1 LNRIFEKGW
10 VIRMAYYKGYKNQDW
25 ILPPRIE
32 DIIPEDHI
40 CFLVDDFIEQ
50 MDFSVID
57 EKFKG
62 PGHPAYPPKI
72 MVKLLIMG
80 TIDGLRSS
88 RKIGD
93 SVRENVIYIF
103 LAGKLTPNFRT
114 ISDFRKNNPELIE
127 YSFREI
133 VRFALEMEMVKLGHI
148 SIDGTKI
155 KANASK
161 EKTLKKDELAYLDKL
176 IRKEI
181 LEGIKEDEIEDELYG
196 KDNDGHELP
205 EHIKSKGGLRKV
217 LRELIEKEKI
227 KSSKKQQMM
236 NIIEDYIAGDKR
248 KKKMI
253 LDKIENARIESNRP
267 DTKKINLTD
276 PESRLMYNKKH
287 FVEQSYNTQ
296 ITVDSENG
304 IIIGNDVV
312 QHETDY
318 KELIPQ
324 IEKSEDTIGF
334 KLPKGTEVSA
344 DNGYFSGVNIGYL
357 KKRRF
362 DGYIPDQEITSKIKG
377 RKIANKQFSKNSFD
391 YDHKKDCYICPNGE
405 KIPFDYDYYDR
416 YKGRTMRI
424 YQGTN
429 CSECA
434 LNPQCVKSKYGVKV
448 IKSDEYEKDR
458 RDMAKKLES
467 EEGKRKYNIRMM
479 TAEYP
484 FGNIK
489 QNMRLRDFLTR
500 GLKKV
505 KTEFNLACIAHNLR
519 RIQNILINKNN
530 KIKNAPMG

>member
-1 LNRIFEKGW
+1 
-10 VIRMAYYKGYKNQDW
+10 MAYYKDYKNQDW

-32 DIIPEDHI
+32 NIIPEDHI
-40 CFLVDDFIEQ
+40 CFLVDDIIGQ

-57 EKFKG
+57 EKYQG

-93 SVRENVIYIF
+93 CVRENVIYIF

-114 ISDFRKNNPELIE
+114 ISDFRMNNPKLIE
-127 YSFREI
+127 YSFREV
-133 VRFALEMEMVKLGHI
+133 VRFALRMKMVKLGHI

-161 EKTLKKDELAYLDKL
+161 NKTLKKDELSYLEKL

-181 LEGIKEDEIEDELYG
+181 REGIIEDEIEDELHG

-205 EHIKSKGGLRKV
+205 EHIKSKGGFRKAI
-217 LRELIEKEKI
+217 RELIEKDKI
-227 KSSKKQQMM
+227 ISSNKKQMM
-236 NIIEDYIAGDKR
+236 NIIEDYITGEKI

-253 LDKIENARIESNRP
+253 LNKIENAQKETNRADP
-267 DTKKINLTD
+267 KKINLTD
-276 PESRLMYNKKH
+276 PESRLMLNKKH

-312 QHETDY
+312 QNETDQ

-324 IEKSEDTIGF
+324 IETSENTIGF
-334 KLPKGTEVSA
+334 KLPEGTEVSA
-344 DNGYFSGVNIGYL
+344 DNGYYNGTNIKYL
-357 KKRRF
+357 DKRKF
-362 DGYIPDQEITSKIKG
+362 DGYIPDQNITSIIKG
-377 RKIANKQFSKNSFD
+377 KKIVDKPFGKSSFE
-391 YDHKKDCYICPNGE
+391 YDHKNDCYICPNGE
-405 KIPFDYDYYDR
+405 KLPFEYDYFDKF
-416 YKGRTMRI
+416 KGKDMRI
-424 YQGTN
+424 YQGAN
-429 CSECA
+429 CTECA
-434 LNPQCVKSKYGVKV
+434 LNKQCVKSKYGVKV
-448 IKSDEYEKDR
+448 IKGDEFEKER
-458 RDMAKKLES
+458 RDMVKKLKS
-467 EEGKRKYNIRMM
+467 EEGKRKYNLRIM

-489 QNMRLRDFLTR
+489 QNMGLREFLTR
-500 GLKKV
+500 GINKV

-519 RIQNILINKNN
+519 RIQNILVNKNM
-530 KIKNAPMG
+530 KIQKIPMG

>member
-1 LNRIFEKGW
+1 
-10 VIRMAYYKGYKNQDW
+10 MAYYRDYKEQDW

-40 CFLVDDFIEQ
+40 CFLVDDIVEQ
-50 MDFSVID
+50 MDFSVMD
-57 EKFKG
+57 EKYLG

-72 MVKLLIMG
+72 IVKLLIMG

-114 ISDFRKNNPELIE
+114 ISDFRKNNPDLIE
-127 YSFREI
+127 HSFREV
-133 VRFALEMEMVKLGHI
+133 VRFALEMKMVKLGHI

-161 EKTLKKDELAYLDKL
+161 DKTLKKDELLYLEKL

-181 LEGIKEDEIEDELYG
+181 REGIIEDEIEDELYG
-196 KDNDGHELP
+196 KDNDGHELS

-217 LRELIEKEKI
+217 LRELIDKEKI

-236 NIIEDYIAGDKR
+236 NIIDDYIAGDKR
-248 KKKMI
+248 KKNMI
-253 LDKIENARIESNRP
+253 LDKIENARKESNKP

-276 PESRLMYNKKH
+276 PESRLMHNKKH
-287 FVEQSYNTQ
+287 FIEQSYNTQ
-296 ITVDSENG
+296 ITVDSEHG
-304 IIIGNDVV
+304 IIIGNNVV

-324 IEKSEDTIGF
+324 IEKTEEAIGL
-334 KLPKGTEVSA
+334 KLPKGTEISA
-344 DNGYFSGVNIGYL
+344 DNGYFSGANIGYL
-357 KKRRF
+357 NKRKF
-362 DGYIPDQEITSKIKG
+362 EGYIPDQEITSKIKG
-377 RKIANKQFSKNSFD
+377 KKVVNKQFSKNSFD
-391 YDHKKDCYICPNGE
+391 YDHKNDCFICPNGK
-405 KIPFDYDYYDR
+405 KIPFDYDYYDK
-416 YKGRTMRI
+416 YKRRIMRI
-424 YQGTN
+424 YQGTK
-429 CSECA
+429 CAECV

-448 IKSDEYEKDR
+448 IKSDEFEMDR

-489 QNMRLRDFLTR
+489 QNLGLREFLTR
-500 GLKKV
+500 GIRKV

-519 RIQNILINKNN
+519 RIQNILFNKKMKTHN
-530 KIKNAPMG
+530 IPFG